1 MYSLINKAP
10 EEIVLTEGT
19 LAPFVFMVKSG
30 KLRAYKSHGRRT
42 QIIAELTAG
51 DFIGEMAHLGTSKV
65 HSASVIAVTDCELV
79 QIDAD
84 KIYEVLAANPVWLK
98 AMMQNLVKKIEA
110 GNKKN
115 DLLKKVF

>member
-1 MYSLINKAP
+1 MYTLIKKAP

-19 LAPFVFMVKSG
+19 LVPFIYMVKSG
-30 KLRAYKSHGRRT
+30 KLRAIKTNGRLI
-42 QIIAELTAG
+42 QVIVEFGPG
-51 DFIGEMAHLGTSKV
+51 DFIGEMAHLGTNKA

-84 KIYEVLAANPVWLK
+84 KIYEVLAANPAWLK

-115 DLLKKVF
+115 DLLKKII